1 VTAIDSTGRSTP
13 ESVQVELLSVSG
25 CPNVDA
31 TRRMVHGCL
40 TELGLD
46 TTVIERVGRYRSP
59 TVVVNGVD
67 VMGAVAADGMDDTAC
82 RLDLPS
88 RDRVLAALRA
98 GLSRNRPLTLD
109 SLRDAADDGTAVR
122 SAGLPT
128 RVRELHR
135 QILRTF
141 LGAGHAPD
149 PAQVRAMA
157 ADLGVDVADGLAR
170 LAERDLVHC
179 GQDGR
184 IRVAYPFS
192 GEPTA
197 HRVQVR
203 DRPAVDAMCAIDA
216 LGIPLMAGRDGV
228 ITSSD
233 PSTKHAIRVVRHA
246 EEWRWEPAETVVLL
260 AQTTGCGPAG
270 ECLCPSILFCV
281 DPEHAERY
289 LAGHP
294 ELSGSVLGQ
303 AAAVEIARAC
313 FGSLL
318 AA

>member
-1 VTAIDSTGRSTP
+1 
-13 ESVQVELLSVSG
+13 
-25 CPNVDA
+25 
-31 TRRMVHGCL
+31 MVRECL

-59 TVVVNGVD
+59 TVLVDGVD
-67 VMGAVAADGMDDTAC
+67 VMGPAGADGVDGVAC

-88 RDRVLAALRA
+88 RDRVLAALTA
-98 GLSRNRPLTLD
+98 GLARHHRPLTLD
-109 SLRDAADDGTAVR
+109 SLRDAAGDGTAPR
-122 SAGLPT
+122 AAGLPT

-135 QILRTF
+135 EILRAF
-141 LGAGHAPD
+141 LAAGHAPD
-149 PAQVRAMA
+149 PAQVRVIA
-157 ADLGVDVADGLAR
+157 AGIGVDVAEGLER
-170 LAERDLVHC
+170 LAERDLAHC

-192 GEPTA
+192 GEPTG

-203 DRPAVDAMCAIDA
+203 DRPSMDAMCAVDA

-233 PSTKHAIRVVRHA
+233 PSTQQVIRVVRCV
-246 EEWRWEPAETVVLL
+246 EEWGWEPADTVVLL
-260 AQTTGCGPAG
+260 AQTTGGGTAG

-281 DPEHAERY
+281 DRDHAEHY

-294 ELSGSVLGQ
+294 ELSGSILGQ
-303 AAAVEIARAC
+303 TAAIEIARAC

-318 AA
+318 TA